1 MMIRRL
7 LLKWVWCILLCHSTL
22 YAQTTVDLYQ
32 AEITVK
38 NRSEVA
44 RNEGFKRGLTQV
56 LIKLSGDRKAPLQP
70 AIQQQLTRSDRLVM
84 EYSYL
89 TDADEQQPELSIYFD
104 QEFTDEL
111 LARLKLPKWSSTRPV
126 LLGWILLDTQD
137 QQTVL
142 TEETSSSEID
152 LLKQQAQRRGISLLL
167 PLLDLE
173 DLATFKAND
182 VITGE
187 SGPALSIAERYGVKT
202 LLVGWLLKTSSGWQ
216 AQWYLYINQK
226 VTTFEFYHPQ
236 LSPVLEEGINR
247 AVDEIAQHFRKTL
260 PVASTAAPAPPVIS
274 AKPIPETAG
283 SAKSEIET
291 KDTVNSDNSEEVKAT
306 TVTAHS
312 NSTQPVEFELLVINV
327 PTLGDYA
334 KVSDYLE
341 NLDVIKE
348 LQVLRIQP
356 GEVKFRVTVIG
367 GPAVLLQAVNLG
379 TILAPQADKSDSQ
392 EQTVYRLLRH

>member
-1 MMIRRL
+1 MIRRL

-38 NRSEVA
+38 DHSEIA
-44 RNEGFKRGLTQV
+44 RNEGFKHGLTQV

-70 AIQQQLTRSDRLVM
+70 AIQQQLTRPDRLVM

-89 TDADEQQPELSIYFD
+89 TDTDEPQSVLSIYFD
-104 QEFTDEL
+104 QELTDEL

-152 LLKQQAQRRGISLLL
+152 LLKQQAQQRGIPLLL

-173 DLATFKAND
+173 DLATFKVND

-187 SGPALSIAERYGVKT
+187 SAPALSIAERYGVKT

-216 AQWYLYINQK
+216 AQWNLYINQK
-226 VTTFEFYHPQ
+226 VTTFNFYHPQ

-247 AVDEIAQHFRKTL
+247 AVDEIAQYFRKTL
-260 PVASTAAPAPPVIS
+260 PVASTGYSASPAVS
-274 AKPIPETAG
+274 AKPIPKMPG
-283 SAKSEIET
+283 SATSEVET
-291 KDTVNSDNSEEVKAT
+291 KDPVNSEEVKAT
-306 TVTAHS
+306 TVTAPS
-312 NSTQPVEFELLVINV
+312 NSTQPVEFELSVTNV

-341 NLDVIKE
+341 NLDVIEE

-356 GEVKFRVTVIG
+356 GEVKFRVTVTG
-367 GPAVLLQAVNLG
+367 GPAALLQAVNLG
-379 TILAPQADKSDSQ
+379 TILVPSTDKSDRQ
-392 EQTVYRLLRH
+392 ETVYRFLRH